1 MFTLSEDSPKKNPF
15 PCPTTYRTA
24 LLHYVDI
31 ASTVKTHV
39 LRELAEYATDAED
52 RQFLLNIT
60 DSTEEA
66 KVGLTLWHSLDA
78 FMSWCRGWEK
88 VFNFKQLFQFVI
100 F

>member
-1 MFTLSEDSPKKNPF
+1 MLALSEDSPKKNPF

-39 LRELAEYATDAED
+39 LRELAEYATDPED

-66 KVGLTLWHSLDA
+66 KVGFSLCHSLDP
-78 FMSWCRGWEK
+78 FIPPHVLGRLGKSH
-88 VFNFKQLFQFVI
+88 
-100 F
+100 